1 MNDDIDELG
10 PIDFLVIEFPPDKR
24 AGDGLPLLLDLVDDH
39 VVRVLDL
46 VFIHKSAEGALA
58 FVTPEELAERGAG
71 ELQAFV
77 GAASGLIGGEDL
89 EAIGQV
95 LSPDSVGCVLIYENT
110 WAATLGTALRHGGAQ
125 FVAGGRIPVQA
136 LLAALDEEPS
146 HAA

>member
-1 MNDDIDELG
+1 MTDDIDELG

-46 VFIHKSAEGALA
+46 AFIHKSAKGELS
-58 FVTPEELAERGAG
+58 FVTPQELSERGAG

-77 GAASGLIGGEDL
+77 GAASGLIGEDDL
-89 EAIGQV
+89 ETIGEV
-95 LSPDSVGCVLIYENT
+95 LTPDSIGCVLIYENT
-110 WAATLGTALRHGGAQ
+110 WAAMLGSALRHGGAQ

-136 LLAALDEEPS
+136 LLAALDEPP

>member
-46 VFIHKSAEGALA
+46 VFIHKSPEGALA

-77 GAASGLIGGEDL
+77 GAASGLIGEDDL
-89 EAIGQV
+89 EAIGEV
-95 LSPDSVGCVLIYENT
+95 LSPNSVGCVLIYENT
-110 WAATLGTALRHGGAQ
+110 WAATLGSALRRGGAQ